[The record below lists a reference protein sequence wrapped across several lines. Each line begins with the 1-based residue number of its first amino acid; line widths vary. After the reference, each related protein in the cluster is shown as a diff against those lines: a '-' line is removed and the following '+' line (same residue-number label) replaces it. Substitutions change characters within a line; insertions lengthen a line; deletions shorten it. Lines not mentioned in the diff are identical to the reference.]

1 MIKIIISPAKKMN
14 VIDEYDCE
22 LTHPVFMEETRLLHN
37 LLNLMSR
44 EELKKL
50 WQCSDK
56 LTDQNYDRLHSYELE
71 KNLTP
76 ALIAYEGIQYQ
87 YMAPHIFADSE
98 WNYVSEHLRILSGF
112 YGILKP
118 TDGVIPY
125 RLEMQ
130 AKLRTEG
137 AKDLYQFWGDRLY
150 QELCG
155 QGDEICAD
163 SESVDANG
171 KEIAANCLCEYHS
184 IRKDIQILNLA
195 SAEYSKTILP
205 YIQAPVSCVTC
216 IFGELVNGK
225 VKMKGTQAK
234 MARGEMVR
242 WMAENQIEKM
252 EEIRGFN
259 RLNYTYSEEFSTESE
274 YVFLRTD
281 ANC

>member
-22 LTHPVFMEETRLLHN
+22 LTRPVFSEDTKSLHSLLKS
-37 LLNLMSR
+37 MPR

-56 LTDQNYDRLHSYELE
+56 LTDQNYKRLHGYELE

-87 YMAPHIFADSE
+87 YMAPHIFSDAE
-98 WNYVSEHLRILSGF
+98 WNYVSRHLRILSGF
-112 YGILKP
+112 YGILRP

-130 AKLRTEG
+130 AKLKTKA
-137 AKDLYQFWGDRLY
+137 AKDLYQFWSDRLY
-150 QELCG
+150 TELCS
-155 QGDEICAD
+155 QNESCPED
-163 SESVDANG
+163 SASRGSDNTDAEN
-171 KEIAANCLCEYHS
+171 L
-184 IRKDIQILNLA
+184 QILNLA
-195 SAEYSKTILP
+195 SAEYSKAILP
-205 YIQAPVSCVTC
+205 YIQPPVSCVTC

-242 WMAENQIEKM
+242 WMAENQIEKLSD
-252 EEIRGFN
+252 IRSFD
-259 RLNYTYSEEFSTESE
+259 RLNYTYSEDFSSDSE
-274 YVFLRTD
+274 YVFLNLTL
-281 ANC
+281 